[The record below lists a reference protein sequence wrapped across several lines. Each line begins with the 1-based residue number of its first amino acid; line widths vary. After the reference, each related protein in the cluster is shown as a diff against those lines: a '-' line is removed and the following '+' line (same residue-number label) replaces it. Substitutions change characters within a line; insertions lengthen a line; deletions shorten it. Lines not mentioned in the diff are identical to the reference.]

1 MHSKLWAY
9 CKCAN
14 RRGLSFFAQDKFWRF
29 WRCIGEREDGFVA
42 EYQARYVSF
51 YWTLCRLIPSP
62 DTNVSPRD
70 DVNTAARTSRPAN
83 RQPLTRQPRVSTV
96 GPATAT
102 SGRSASLNRVRSR
115 SLTRKQQLVTLRSQK
130 GLASM
135 LAPSCFFFCFWSR
148 RITLGWPSPCSLS
161 LLFGILSLLRICF
174 KFFFHFVAFL
184 SCTLCRCICV
194 VRCRCRSVRQ
204 AHLSFSAS
212 PVTIKNVTSTA
223 EWSFWSCLVT
233 RTCTKC
239 GYLYILHV
247 QVGIMC
253 AWVCTV
259 FLSCVMVLLHIHV

>member
-1 MHSKLWAY
+1 MSRYRYTALVSPGNWPNIQYSSLVGCRNRWNTVCLIHSKLWAY

-29 WRCIGEREDGFVA
+29 WRCIGEREGGFVA

-135 LAPSCFFFCFWSR
+135 LAPSCFSLFCFWSR
-148 RITLGWPSPCSLS
+148 RISLGWPSPCSLS

-174 KFFFHFVAFL
+174 KFFFSFRVIFV
-184 SCTLCRCICV
+184 
-194 VRCRCRSVRQ
+194 
-204 AHLSFSAS
+204 
-212 PVTIKNVTSTA
+212 
-223 EWSFWSCLVT
+223 
-233 RTCTKC
+233 
-239 GYLYILHV
+239 
-247 QVGIMC
+247 
-253 AWVCTV
+253 
-259 FLSCVMVLLHIHV
+259 LHIMQVHLCGALPLSLS

>member
-29 WRCIGEREDGFVA
+29 WRCIGEREGGFVA

-135 LAPSCFFFCFWSR
+135 LAPSCFSLFCFWSR
-148 RITLGWPSPCSLS
+148 RISLGWPSPCSLS

-174 KFFFHFVAFL
+174 KFFFADLNVHVHSFIVRKY
-184 SCTLCRCICV
+184 CTCACKFAWWNICLAV
-194 VRCRCRSVRQ
+194 
-204 AHLSFSAS
+204 
-212 PVTIKNVTSTA
+212 N
-223 EWSFWSCLVT
+223 
-233 RTCTKC
+233 
-239 GYLYILHV
+239 LHV
-247 QVGIMC
+247 TKIKWIVN
-253 AWVCTV
+253 T
-259 FLSCVMVLLHIHV
+259 VLLSRHPHDAMI